1 MHVAIDQPGQDQL
14 AAVIDGLVRGRRRAL
29 ADRGDRLAAHRDV
42 AVRDDGVAGDHLAD
56 DHPIEWS

>member
-1 MHVAIDQPGQDQL
+1 
-14 AAVIDGLVRGRRRAL
+14 VIDGPMRRRRRAL